1 MAVIALTGA
10 VVRRGQPDECHTQ
23 PAWRATPL
31 GYPRARAELGR
42 LRAQSRGDRGFEVH
56 RGGMVEGL
64 PNFGLLG
71 RQTIAV
77 PPRVT
82 VIVPGHDWPDR
93 PEHVRQFRRS
103 PEDNPAPGRAQVS
116 QCPCG
121 RPGARRRL
129 GPGTRFTHSWPRRW
143 ARLASLSARAIRYCV
158 TGGWQSSTTCWPST
172 CGRLAGPS
180 RAGNGAE
187 GKIDLGGHRAGGR
200 RCQNDAAARPNR
212 LYGCVWFREAQG
224 VCACWASASSAF
236 RRWPPSS
243 KGRITPE
250 QKKIMRSRTEVAM
263 IGLEGWS
270 QRFRCFSWRTE
281 RGRSGCDVHCSDGPG
296 PTSCGSRRAL
306 LTHLI
311 HRIAGIR
318 WRAW

>member
-1 MAVIALTGA
+1 MNVTLNLPGVRPRWATLAQGRSWANSERKAAVTVDLKCIEEGWSKACPTLGFLVTNNSGTTQGDRYRAGPRLARSPGARSAVSSITG
-10 VVRRGQPDECHTQ
+10 GQPCS
-23 PAWRATPL
+23 W
-31 GYPRARAELGR
+31 
-42 LRAQSRGDRGFEVH
+42 S
-56 RGGMVEGL
+56 
-64 PNFGLLG
+64 
-71 RQTIAV
+71 
-77 PPRVT
+77 
-82 VIVPGHDWPDR
+82 
-93 PEHVRQFRRS
+93 
-103 PEDNPAPGRAQVS
+103 RAQVS

-187 GKIDLGGHRAGGR
+187 GKIDRGGHRAGGR

-243 KGRITPE
+243 KGRITPNR
-250 QKKIMRSRTEVAM
+250 KKS
-263 IGLEGWS
+263 
-270 QRFRCFSWRTE
+270 
-281 RGRSGCDVHCSDGPG
+281 CDPELK
-296 PTSCGSRRAL
+296 L
-306 LTHLI
+306 L
-311 HRIAGIR
+311 
-318 WRAW
+318 